1 MANSHHSHRITGTLA
16 VNKRARFD
24 YEVLETIDAGIELL
38 GHEVKSA
45 KAKRC
50 SLTGS
55 FVHLRGGEAWLTNA
69 TIPPYEKAGKLEGY
83 EPTRSR
89 RLLLRKTELAR
100 LVGKHDA
107 ERLTIIPLRLFV
119 HRGLVKA
126 EIALVRGKR
135 VFEKRATIKQRED
148 ERRMRSARMR

>member
-1 MANSHHSHRITGTLA
+1 MPSKTSGGTLA
-16 VNKRARFD
+16 LNKRARFD
-24 YEVLETIDAGIELL
+24 YEILETLGTGIELL
-38 GHEVKSA
+38 GHEVKST

-69 TIPPYEKAGKLEGY
+69 TIPPYEKAGRLEGY

-89 RLLLRKTELAR
+89 RLLLRKSELAR
-100 LVGKHDA
+100 LAGKHDT
-107 ERLTIIPLRLFV
+107 ERLTIIPLRLFA
-119 HRGLVKA
+119 HRGLIKV

-135 VFEKRATIKQRED
+135 VFEKRATIKRRED
-148 ERRMRSARMR
+148 ERRMRTAQMR

>member
-1 MANSHHSHRITGTLA
+1 MPSKTSGGTLA
-16 VNKRARFD
+16 LNKRARFD
-24 YEVLETIDAGIELL
+24 YEILETLAAGIELL
-38 GHEVKSA
+38 GHEVKST

-69 TIPPYEKAGKLEGY
+69 TIPPYEKAGRLDGY

-100 LVGKHDA
+100 LAGK
-107 ERLTIIPLRLFV
+107 
-119 HRGLVKA
+119 
-126 EIALVRGKR
+126 
-135 VFEKRATIKQRED
+135 
-148 ERRMRSARMR
+148 